1 MRGAGHEHQ
10 EVSHYNRQGA
20 TLILLIVRISRL
32 AVLLS
37 LSVSVAIVH
46 ADDWPGFRGPTGQ
59 GHSAEQG
66 IPLEWSESQNVVWK
80 TPVDGLGWSSPV
92 VVDGRVWLTTA
103 LTDDTAEGGSLRV
116 RAFDV
121 ETGEMVV
128 DTEVFTIDDVRSPN
142 PKNSLASPTPVVS
155 SERVYVHFGA
165 YGTAALATT
174 GEILWSTRFQYD
186 SQHGNG
192 GSPILYKDVLILN
205 VDGYDTAFVV
215 ALDAATGEVR
225 WKASRPDPISQAYS
239 TPLLI
244 QVGDRDEVVSIGAF
258 RTSALDPATGEEIWR
273 VGYPEGF
280 SNVPAPAYSRDHG
293 VVFIA
298 TGFQQPSLLA
308 VRVDGT
314 GDVTPTHISWKL
326 GRGAPLTPSPLVVG
340 DEVYVVGDTGI
351 ATCLDVRTG
360 ERRWRERLFGNYSAS
375 PLFVDG
381 RIYFQS
387 EEGLTTVIEPGTTF
401 RELARN
407 ELDGRSLATPAVS
420 NGSVFIRT
428 DTHLYRIAEPG

>member
-1 MRGAGHEHQ
+1 MIPRITILSLLT
-10 EVSHYNRQGA
+10 VS
-20 TLILLIVRISRL
+20 L
-32 AVLLS
+32 AV
-37 LSVSVAIVH
+37 VH

-66 IPLEWSESQNVVWK
+66 IPIEWSESQNVVWK

-103 LTDDTAEGGSLRV
+103 VTDDAGEGGSLRV
-116 RAFDV
+116 RAFAV
-121 ETGEMVV
+121 ETGEVVV
-128 DTEVFTIDDVRSPN
+128 DTEVFRTDDTRSPT

-155 SERVYVHFGA
+155 GERVYVHFGA

-174 GEILWSTRFQYD
+174 GEILWSTRFPYD

-205 VDGYDTAFVV
+205 IDGYDTAFVV
-215 ALDAATGEVR
+215 ALDTGTGEVR
-225 WKASRPDPISQAYS
+225 WKTARPDPISQAYS

-293 VVFIA
+293 MVFIT

-314 GDVTPTHISWKL
+314 GDVHADPYLMEARTRCPAHAVTPRG
-326 GRGAPLTPSPLVVG
+326 GRRGLYRERHR
-340 DEVYVVGDTGI
+340 DR
-351 ATCLDVRTG
+351 DVP
-360 ERRWRERLFGNYSAS
+360 RRW
-375 PLFVDG
+375 DG
-381 RIYFQS
+381 R
-387 EEGLTTVIEPGTTF
+387 TTLAGTSLG
-401 RELARN
+401 ELLGVA
-407 ELDGRSLATPAVS
+407 AV
-420 NGSVFIRT
+420 R
-428 DTHLYRIAEPG
+428 

>member
-1 MRGAGHEHQ
+1 MSSG
-10 EVSHYNRQGA
+10 V
-20 TLILLIVRISRL
+20 TVITRISI
-32 AVLLS
+32 LS
-37 LSVSVAIVH
+37 LFTVALTIVH

-59 GHSAEQG
+59 GHSAERG
-66 IPLEWSESQNVVWK
+66 IPLEWGESQNVVWK

-92 VVDGRVWLTTA
+92 VVDDRVWLTTA
-103 LTDDTAEGGSLRV
+103 LIDDSAKRGSLHV
-116 RAFDV
+116 QAFDV
-121 ETGEMVV
+121 ETGEEVI
-128 DTEVFTIDDVRSPN
+128 DIEVFAIEDTRSPN

-155 SERVYVHFGA
+155 GERVYVHFGA

-174 GEILWSTRFQYD
+174 GEVLWSTRFAYD

-192 GSPILYKDVLILN
+192 GSPILYGDLLILN
-205 VDGYDTAFVV
+205 IDGYDTAYVV
-215 ALDAATGEVR
+215 ALDTGTGEIR
-225 WKASRPDPISQAYS
+225 WKATRPDPISQAYS

-244 QVGDRDEVVSIGAF
+244 KVGDRDAVVSIGAF

-273 VGYPEGF
+273 VTYPEGF

-293 VVFIA
+293 MVFIA

-308 VRVDGT
+308 VRVDGI

-360 ERRWRERLFGNYSAS
+360 ERRWRERLWGNYSAS
-375 PLFVDG
+375 PLFVDD

-387 EEGLTTVIEPGTTF
+387 EEGITTVVEPGTMF

-407 ELDGRSLATPAVS
+407 ELDGRTLATPAVS

-428 DTHLYRIAEPG
+428 DTHLYRISESGR

>member
-1 MRGAGHEHQ
+1 MIARIAILWLCT
-10 EVSHYNRQGA
+10 VS
-20 TLILLIVRISRL
+20 L
-32 AVLLS
+32 AV
-37 LSVSVAIVH
+37 VH

-66 IPLEWSESQNVVWK
+66 LPLEWSESHNVVWK
-80 TPVDGLGWSSPV
+80 TPVEGLGWSSPV
-92 VVDGRVWLTTA
+92 VADGRVWLTTA
-103 LTDDTAEGGSLRV
+103 LTDDSDGGGSLHV

-121 ETGEMVV
+121 ETGETLV
-128 DTEVFTIDDVRSPN
+128 DTEVFTIDDTASPN

-155 SERVYVHFGA
+155 GDRIYVHFGA
-165 YGTAALATT
+165 YGTAALTT
-174 GEILWSTRFQYD
+174 AGEVIWSKQFVYD

-192 GSPILYKDVLILN
+192 GSPILYGDLIILN
-205 VDGYDTAFVV
+205 IDGYDTAFVV
-215 ALDAATGEVR
+215 ALDTETGEAR
-225 WKASRPDPISQAYS
+225 WKATRPEPISQAYS

-244 QVGDRDEVVSIGAF
+244 EVGDRDEVVSIGAF
-258 RTSALDPATGEEIWR
+258 RASALDPATGEEIWR

-280 SNVPAPAYSRDHG
+280 SNVPAPAYSQDHG
-293 VVFIA
+293 IVFIA
-298 TGFQQPSLLA
+298 TGFQQPTLLA

-314 GDVTPTHISWKL
+314 GDVTSTHIAWKL

-340 DEVYVVGDTGI
+340 DEIYVVGDTGI

-360 ERRWRERLFGNYSAS
+360 ERRWRERLWGNYSAS
-375 PLFVDG
+375 PVFVDG

-387 EEGLTTVIEPGTTF
+387 EEGLTTVIAPGTTF

-420 NGSVFIRT
+420 NGSIFLRT
-428 DTHLYRIAEPG
+428 NSHLYRIATD